1 MCWPSSSRQ
10 HGWSAY
16 RLVEC
21 WWSWHFLLDAQMY
34 VLPDALK
41 GNTWAEMLR
50 ESVLYLV
57 LLIFE
62 QKITWWL
69 MP

>member
-1 MCWPSSSRQ
+1 
-10 HGWSAY
+10 
-16 RLVEC
+16 
-21 WWSWHFLLDAQMY
+21 MY

>member
-1 MCWPSSSRQ
+1 
-10 HGWSAY
+10 
-16 RLVEC
+16 
-21 WWSWHFLLDAQMY
+21 MY

-57 LLIFE
+57 SLIFE
-62 QKITWWL
+62 WKITWWL
-69 MP
+69 MPWACWRSRSAHHVFSAHLQVV